1 MANYFGAKNENN
13 KVTID
18 DRTTMLS
25 LLRCGTLDS
34 IASYTKGVTFGWKG
48 AEPPSNDR
56 RMNLAFIYSLTLND
70 NEKNV
75 ALAIPD
81 DENIAVCTNRTS
93 TQSVNVVVFR
103 NVQSSE
109 GIESLASKIKVY
121 IFGEDHVANNKSGI
135 QVYNAAGQLAFKSTN
150 YLFDVKGKWEM
161 SKNIYIVKCNSLP
174 ASFLIEENA
183 KDLAVVCNAYIAN
196 WVKDPHGQSMT
207 PYIGIYGI
215 SKVGTKLY
223 AKLMVC
229 FWFSDSYS
237 YYNGLSNQAA
247 ILLANIT
254 NAPI

>member
-1 MANYFGAKNENN
+1 MANYFEAKNDND

-34 IASYTKGVTFGWKG
+34 IASYTKGVTFNWKG
-48 AEPPSNDR
+48 ADPPNNDR

-81 DENIAVCTNRTS
+81 DENIAVCTNRIS
-93 TQSVNVVVFR
+93 TQLVNVVVFR

-109 GIESLASKIKVY
+109 SIESLANKIKVY

-135 QVYNAAGQLAFKSTN
+135 QVYNAVGQLVFKSAN
-150 YLFDVKGKWEM
+150 YLLDIKGKWEM
-161 SKNIYIVKCNSLP
+161 SKNIFNVKCNSLP
-174 ASFLIEENA
+174 AFFLIEENA

-196 WVKDPHGQSMT
+196 WAAAPHGQSMI
-207 PYIGIYGI
+207 PYNGIYAI
-215 SKVGTKLY
+215 NKVGAKLY

-229 FWFSDSYS
+229 FWFEGCYD
-237 YYNGLSNQAA
+237 YYNGLNNQAA
-247 ILLANIT
+247 ILLVDIT